1 MRSGGRLG
9 WVTAALLVLATS
21 AGAGPEEVVARVGP
35 EAITRGE
42 LEQRIA
48 SMPRLQLS
56 LYGKN
61 ADEIRRNVLEKVLVV
76 ERLHEQGA
84 VARGLPERR
93 DVRLRL
99 RDAYRAALARAMRA
113 EPGAGPIA
121 DADVAA
127 YYEQNTARFQTPERV
142 QLWRILVAT
151 RPEALAV
158 LEKAKKPEGLAV
170 WAELARRSSLDKAT
184 SERGGDLG
192 LVGPDGRSQAPAV
205 RVEMS
210 VVEAARKVK
219 DGELVPEPVPEGD
232 KFAVV
237 WRRASSPALT
247 RTLEQEAP
255 AIKQML
261 DRQRAESQT
270 RALLDRLR
278 AELLTPGE
286 AGLVELIDVGRLGEL
301 KVKPAS
307 ALSSSASSS
316 SSSPPSSSPERSAAP
331 PRPSATPQGLR

>member
-1 MRSGGRLG
+1 MRSWWRRGL
-9 WVTAALLVLATS
+9 VAAALVALATG

-42 LEQRIA
+42 LEQRLA

-56 LYGKN
+56 LYGKTP
-61 ADEIRRNVLEKVLVV
+61 DEIRRNVLERVLVV
-76 ERLHEQGA
+76 ERLHEQAA
-84 VARGLPERR
+84 VQRGLPERR
-93 DVRLRL
+93 DLRLRL
-99 RDAYRAALARAMRA
+99 RDAYRTALARALRA
-113 EPGAGPIA
+113 EAGAGPPSE
-121 DADVAA
+121 ADVAA
-127 YYEQNTARFQTPERV
+127 YYEQHRDRFQSPERV
-142 QLWRILVAT
+142 QIWRILVAT

-158 LEKAKKPEGLAV
+158 LEEAKKPEGLAG

-192 LVGPDGRSQAPAV
+192 LVAPDGRSHLPAV
-205 RVEMS
+205 RVEAA
-210 VVEAARKVK
+210 VAEAARKVK

-237 WRRASSPALT
+237 WRRASAPPLS

-255 AIKQML
+255 AIKQL
-261 DRQRAESQT
+261 LERQRAEGQT

-278 AELLTPGE
+278 AELFTPGE
-286 AGLVELIDVGRLGEL
+286 PRLVELIDVGRLGEL

-307 ALSSSASSS
+307 ALSGVA
-316 SSSPPSSSPERSAAP
+316 PAPAPPERSAAP

>member
-1 MRSGGRLG
+1 L
-9 WVTAALLVLATS
+9 VTAALLALATS

-42 LEQRIA
+42 LEQRLA

-56 LYGKN
+56 LYGKS

-76 ERLHEQGA
+76 ERLHDQGA

-93 DVRLRL
+93 DLRLRL

-113 EPGAGPIA
+113 EGPGPVAE
-121 DADVAA
+121 ADVAA
-127 YYEQNTARFQTPERV
+127 YYEQNKARFQTPERV

-151 RPEALAV
+151 PPEAVAIIA
-158 LEKAKKPEGLAV
+158 EAKKPEGLSS

-205 RVEMS
+205 RVEPS
-210 VVEAARKVK
+210 VFEAARKVK

-237 WRRASSPALT
+237 WRRASAPALT

-261 DRQRAESQT
+261 ERQRAEGRT

-307 ALSSSASSS
+307 ALSSAPAS
-316 SSSPPSSSPERSAAP
+316 SSSPERSAAP